1 MGDDDPDL
9 AILARNV
16 ALARLT
22 AEDLRIVYDH
32 LDQMALTPHTV
43 IMREEDPGEDM
54 YFVLEGEAQ
63 IERRG
68 LELHAIG
75 PGDHFG
81 ELALLGLARRSA
93 TVIALRALRVARLS
107 RDRYLQLST
116 ERPQTALR
124 LLEALLSAVASTLV
138 SMTDSV
144 GLLLGERLLA
154 RRAEIS
160 VTIDGAAR
168 SVPTGTRVADL
179 VPVEIDGELVIAC
192 LLDSRSVALNTPVVS
207 DAWLSPLTLATSDGR
222 EVFRRSAGL
231 LLLEAAD
238 RVLPGAVVRLGPALD
253 TAQKLEVALD
263 GADATEVAARL
274 GAELGRLIAA
284 RLPFR
289 EEIWTVEEARAELTA
304 RGWLDAAALLETG
317 REPTV
322 MLVSCG
328 RVYALRTEPAVAHTG
343 VLDGVSVGVIEGRE
357 LVLQYGPLGVR
368 RQPRLPGT
376 ATELEVEARA
386 PRWGG
391 EMVVD
396 QRPWHAALG
405 VRSVGEFNRSCISGR
420 VTEIIRVAEGF
431 HEKRL
436 GRLADAIAARRE
448 QVRVIMIAGPS
459 SSGKTTL
466 IKRLI
471 TQLEVVGLR
480 PHAVSLDDYYID
492 RERTPRD
499 AQGEYDFECIEAL
512 DLARLQT
519 DLRALLRG
527 ETVRTPRFDFKAG
540 RSLAHAGPELH
551 LDHDEMLLI
560 EGIHGLNPALVG
572 DAVSPAQQFRVF
584 IHPASSLPIDRLSR
598 VSPYDLRLLRRIV
611 RDRHTRNI
619 SAADNITRWPSV
631 RRGDVLYIYPF
642 LPNADV
648 VFDSSLVYEPSVIKV
663 FAERYLLEVPSRH
676 PAHTTAQRLR
686 QLVDRFVAI
695 YPDHVPPTS
704 ILREFIGGSG
714 FEY

>member
-1 MGDDDPDL
+1 VSDDDPDL
-9 AILARNV
+9 AILARNA

-22 AEDLRIVYDH
+22 ADDLRIVYEH
-32 LDQMALTPHTV
+32 LDQMALAPHTLV
-43 IMREEDPGEDM
+43 VREEDPGEDM

-68 LELHAIG
+68 LELHAVG
-75 PGDHFG
+75 PGGHFG
-81 ELALLGLARRSA
+81 ELALLGLGRRSA
-93 TVIALRALRVARLS
+93 TVVAVRPLRVARLS
-107 RDRYLQLST
+107 RARYLQLSM

-124 LLEALLSAVASTLV
+124 LLEALLSAVAATLV

-144 GLLLGERLLA
+144 GLLLGERLIA
-154 RRAEIS
+154 RRAEIN
-160 VTIDGAAR
+160 VTIDGATR
-168 SVPTGTRVADL
+168 IVPTGTRVADL
-179 VPVEIDGELVIAC
+179 LPAQVDGEQVIAC

-238 RVLPGAVVRLGPALD
+238 RVLPGVAVSLGPALD
-253 TAQKLEVALD
+253 TAQQLELSLD
-263 GADATEVAARL
+263 GLDAADVAKRL
-274 GAELGRLIAA
+274 QAALGQLIAA
-284 RLPFR
+284 RQPFR
-289 EEIWTVEEARAELTA
+289 EEIWTVEEARAELTS
-304 RGWLDAAALLETG
+304 RGWLDAAAVLESG

-322 MLVSCG
+322 TLVSCG
-328 RVYALRTEPAVAHTG
+328 RVYALRTEPVVAHTG
-343 VLDGVSVGVIEGRE
+343 VLEGVSVGAIDGGE
-357 LVLQYGPLGVR
+357 LVMHYGPLGVR
-368 RQPRLPGT
+368 HQPRPPGT

-391 EMVVD
+391 EMVAD

-405 VRSVGEFNRSCISGR
+405 VRSVGEFNRSCISGK
-420 VTEIIRVAEGF
+420 VTEIIRVAEGY

-436 GRLADAIAARRE
+436 GRLADAIAARRD
-448 QVRVIMIAGPS
+448 QIRVIAIAGPS

-480 PHAVSLDDYYID
+480 PHAMSLDDYYID

-499 AQGEYDFECIEAL
+499 AKGEYDFECIEAL
-512 DLARLQT
+512 DLVQLQA
-519 DLRALLRG
+519 DLSALLRG
-527 ETVRTPRFDFKAG
+527 ERVRTPRFDFKAG
-540 RSLAHAGPELH
+540 RSLAQQGPELL
-551 LDHDEMLLI
+551 LDRDDVLLL
-560 EGIHGLNPALVG
+560 EGIHGLNPALLG
-572 DAVSPAQQFRVF
+572 TAVPPAQQYRVF
-584 IHPASSLPIDRLSR
+584 IHPACSLPIDRLSR

-611 RDRHTRNI
+611 RDRHQRNI
-619 SAADNITRWPSV
+619 SAADNIIRWPSV
-631 RRGDVLYIYPF
+631 RRGDSLHIYPF
-642 LPNADV
+642 LSYADV

-663 FAERYLLEVPSRH
+663 YAERYLLEVPSRH